1 MATVLATAATTTCS
15 ARTIDVREKRERI
28 RYVPRKTALIRSDV
42 TGSYTGVPQDDVQ
55 PVQDADDL

>member
-1 MATVLATAATTTCS
+1 M
-15 ARTIDVREKRERI
+15 REKRERI

-42 TGSYTGVPQDDVQ
+42 TGSYTGVPQNDIE

>member
-1 MATVLATAATTTCS
+1 M
-15 ARTIDVREKRERI
+15 REKRERI